1 MFLNQEQIDICT
13 KGNFED
19 ILSLVNDGCDKNT
32 ILCHICYYGH
42 IEVVKYLIEKWG
54 PNVRASAVLWTCGA
68 GRLEV
73 VKYLVEKCGVNIS
86 CQNNLAIRLASQNGH
101 IQVVKYLVEN
111 CGVNVR
117 SENDQTVWWASLH
130 GHLEVVKYLVEKCEA
145 NARAENDY
153 AVRWASANGHLEVV
167 KYLVEKCEANARAEN
182 DWAVRWAST
191 YCRFEVVKYLIEKCG
206 AVLPEVNPKY
216 ERYLIVHEKGEKR
229 RRCVMA
235 KRIYFWWVQA
245 CYNPNFLC
253 GQRSMYKGYR
263 EYLSMR

>member
-145 NARAENDY
+145 NARAEND
-153 AVRWASANGHLEVV
+153 
-167 KYLVEKCEANARAEN
+167 
-182 DWAVRWAST
+182 WAVRWAST